1 MFCPAKVEVKRMR
14 KQATDLQKTI
24 AEDAFDRGLLF
35 NTYKELLKLNNKKM
49 NNLI

>member
-24 AEDAFDRGLLF
+24 AEDTFDKGLLF
-35 NTYKELLKLNNKKM
+35 NTYKELLKLDNKKM